1 MCEIFEKFVDKF
13 SELML
18 TRKVTVI
25 DWWGLL
31 EYTLTYN
38 VRCESFERA
47 FTPSYLT
54 IGTCKGRFGLFSIG
68 DSWYPN
74 VILLLVLLVKQKRV
88 NFQRKTAF
96 FEKNTVF
103 IKGVSCLAFRHNYS
117 KLNK

>member
-31 EYTLTYN
+31 EYTRTYN

-54 IGTCKGRFGLFSIG
+54 ISTCKGRFGLFSIG
-68 DSWYPN
+68 DFMVS
-74 VILLLVLLVKQKRV
+74 KC
-88 NFQRKTAF
+88 NFTIGPAGQTKAR
-96 FEKNTVF
+96 
-103 IKGVSCLAFRHNYS
+103 
-117 KLNK
+117 